1 MSATGVNPDTAMSK
15 RERLYRQMPWWLP
28 VLIGCM
34 LTCALTLNIIAL
46 LPTVTFMEIKGLV
59 MPGPYSILKVIQML
73 WHHGLYPLVILV
85 VVFSVLFPP
94 IKVTL
99 ATMSM
104 FKPMTVAGR
113 QRLLGTLGQ
122 LGRWSLLD
130 VFVALLL
137 IIITTKQSLTSTT
150 VSIGLYAFL
159 GSILLSMS
167 SVAILQEFNR
177 RRAMPSSPPVH
188 VPHLRPMLQ
197 DGGWR
202 VWAVVP
208 LLIVAIAVLML
219 AVHLPLFQIDKFGL
233 MSHTW
238 SLWGAIMDFRSESAG
253 LHLFSVVMFMYLVA
267 APALLVLVAL
277 LVLLLPIRQHW
288 QRRLYVAMHN
298 IYEWCMLDVFV
309 LALLL
314 YLSEENSFAKLDLK
328 LGVWFLFGSVVLF
341 HGVMYMTV
349 HTVRREA
356 GMRHHGRW
364 PSSAPASGH

>member
-1 MSATGVNPDTAMSK
+1 MSATGVTPGTAMPK
-15 RERLYRQMPWWLP
+15 RECLNHQMPRWIC
-28 VLIGCM
+28 VLVGGM
-34 LTCALTLNIIAL
+34 LACALTLNIIAL
-46 LPTVTFMEIKGLV
+46 IPTVSFLEIKGVV

-73 WHHGLYPLVILV
+73 WDHGLYPLVILV
-85 VVFSVLFPP
+85 LVFSVLFPP

-104 FKPMTVAGR
+104 FKPMTVEGR

-137 IIITTKQSLTSTT
+137 IIITSKQSLTSTT

-159 GSILLSMS
+159 GAILLSMS
-167 SVAILQEFNR
+167 SVAILQEINR
-177 RRAMPSSPPVH
+177 RLVLRSSPPVYES
-188 VPHLRPMLQ
+188 HLRPMLQ

-208 LLIVAIAVLML
+208 LLIVSVAVLML

-233 MSHTW
+233 MSNTW
-238 SLWGAIMDFRSESAG
+238 SLWAAIMELRSQHVG
-253 LHLFSVVMFMYLVA
+253 LHLFSVVMFMYLCA

-277 LVLLLPIRQHW
+277 LVLLLPIRQCW
-288 QRRLYVAMHN
+288 QRRLYVIMHN
-298 IYEWCMLDVFV
+298 VYEWCMLDVFV

-314 YLSEENSFAKLDLK
+314 YLSEESTFAELDLK
-328 LGVWFLFGSVVLF
+328 LGAWFLFGSVVLF

-349 HTVRREA
+349 RTVRRET
-356 GMRHHGRW
+356 GMTHHGRW
-364 PSSAPASGH
+364 IPSPSATG

>member
-1 MSATGVNPDTAMSK
+1 MSATGVNPGTAMSE

-219 AVHLPLFQIDKFGL
+219 AVHLPAVSD
-233 MSHTW
+233 
-238 SLWGAIMDFRSESAG
+238 
-253 LHLFSVVMFMYLVA
+253 
-267 APALLVLVAL
+267 
-277 LVLLLPIRQHW
+277 
-288 QRRLYVAMHN
+288 
-298 IYEWCMLDVFV
+298 
-309 LALLL
+309 
-314 YLSEENSFAKLDLK
+314 
-328 LGVWFLFGSVVLF
+328 
-341 HGVMYMTV
+341 
-349 HTVRREA
+349 
-356 GMRHHGRW
+356 
-364 PSSAPASGH
+364 